1 MFLKSEVPMKCYV
14 SSLEVS
20 ANRNMEEYILPREKK
35 KKKNT
40 LSNLMHVTQIIF

>member
-35 KKKNT
+35 KKNT